1 MGFVLMLTLVLFPT
15 VIGPAALAGVVC
27 QVYGSAGYANGI
39 RVHFVGKT
47 PWFTT
52 GERVPDVL
60 HTASS
65 LGACVLSVLL
75 SYLLAYCVRHIYRLT
90 QKRKDARV

>member
-15 VIGPAALAGVVC
+15 VVGPAALIGVVW
-27 QVYGSAGYANGI
+27 QVYGSAGYASGI

-47 PWFTT
+47 PWFTN

-65 LGACVLSVLL
+65 VGACVVSVLL
-75 SYLLAYCVRHIYRLT
+75 SYLIVYCVRHIYRLT
-90 QKRKDARV
+90 QKGKHARA